1 MTHQTSEL
9 PLPAQM
15 LQFINGYW
23 VSKLVYVAARL
34 SLADHLQEGPCSAE
48 GLAQKVGADPQ
59 RLKRCM
65 RALASLGIFSQ
76 GEDGRF
82 ESTALSETLRSDR
95 PDSMRDFALMM
106 VESYNWL
113 AWDKLLDGVVK
124 GGIPFDDVHGKAA
137 FEYLSE
143 NPDEEATFAR
153 SMASLSSIENPAVA
167 DAYDF
172 SAHRM
177 LVDVGGSRGH
187 LLSVVLGHHRA
198 VKGTLFDQPQ
208 VVEQA
213 QSSGFWTQGGLA
225 ERTTFTGGNFFE
237 SVPEGADAYMMKYIL
252 HDWDDEKCVRILS
265 NCREAM
271 APGGRVLVI
280 DSVINPGNQP
290 EWGKLMDIN
299 MLVVAGGQERTEA
312 EFGELFSRAGLRLER
327 VIATACPLSIVVA
340 ERSD

>member
-1 MTHQTSEL
+1 MTNRESEL
-9 PLPAQM
+9 PRPAQM
-15 LQFINGYW
+15 LQFITGYW

-34 SLADHLQEGPCSAE
+34 NLADHLREGPRSAE
-48 GLAQKVGADPQ
+48 QLASKVGAEPK
-59 RLKRCM
+59 RVMRCM
-65 RALASLGIFSQ
+65 RALASVGIFAQ
-76 GEDGRF
+76 GGDGRF
-82 ESTALSETLRSDR
+82 ESTPLSETLCSDR

-106 VESYNWL
+106 IESHNWR

-124 GGIPFDDVHGKAA
+124 GGIPFDDVHGKAC
-137 FEYLSE
+137 FEYLTE
-143 NPDEEATFAR
+143 NPDDEAIFAR
-153 SMASLSSIENPAVA
+153 SMTSLSSIENPAVA

-172 SAHRM
+172 SAHSM

-187 LLSVVLGHHRA
+187 LLAVVLGHHRG

-208 VVEQA
+208 IVEQA
-213 QSSGFWTQGGLA
+213 QGAGFLTQGELA
-225 ERTTFTGGNFFE
+225 ERVTFTGGNFFE

-271 APGGRVLVI
+271 APGGRVLVV
-280 DSVINPGNQP
+280 DSVIQPGNRQ

-299 MLVVAGGQERTEA
+299 MLVLTGGRERTEVEFA
-312 EFGELFSRAGLRLER
+312 ELSSRAGLRLER

-340 ERSD
+340 ERAG